1 MLKTVEDT
9 KSSLESEE
17 ENFIYDLSPINALR
31 IKMNKPI
38 PMSHLKK
45 QVFSISSPN
54 LNTAIPKKTSLVLEN
69 SFLESEK
76 ETIKSALL
84 KNKEEM
90 DNMVKSLSNFTNPIE
105 TGEKEAFSL
114 KDMKDSEGNE
124 SRTNFF
130 TKEFADLS
138 PLKLTNKGKI
148 YINRRNIYFD
158 KDGIYILKLFL
169 FLN

>member
-9 KSSLESEE
+9 KNSLESEE
-17 ENFIYDLSPINALR
+17 ENLIYDLSPINALR
-31 IKMNKPI
+31 MKMNKPI
-38 PMSHLKK
+38 PMSQLKK
-45 QVFSISSPN
+45 QIFSISSPN

-90 DNMVKSLSNFTNPIE
+90 DNMAKSLSNFTNPIE
-105 TGEKEAFSL
+105 TGEKEIFSVR
-114 KDMKDSEGNE
+114 DMKENSEGND

-138 PLKLTNKGKI
+138 PLKLSNKGKI
-148 YINRRNIYFD
+148 YVNRRNIYFD
-158 KDGIYILKLFL
+158 KDGFFIFTNI
-169 FLN
+169 